1 MSFGFSISDIVTVYQ
16 LVHGL
21 VRRVRSAG
29 AEFREFTGDLEL
41 TEGLLEHLHS
51 NWESYSLRLQRGA
64 QRSTVQTIFIG
75 IQTGLTEL
83 HNRLDRHDRVGSGVR
98 NGLANLRFAHELNNL
113 RRRLEFHMEAAQL
126 LVQNMI
132 TLQGSRIEEALQLF
146 EQARREQL
154 REDEQH
160 RRRLRANQAEE
171 EFNESLR
178 AFGNR
183 YLGSTHSRSYS
194 RASSRT
200 TDSRDILIES
210 WRHRVAAAQVSIT
223 ASTDSSQA
231 GPSQLPRRPRRPLPE
246 SSRSG
251 STTSTSTTRRRSVPP
266 RNNAARQAAGTSRL
280 SSRSLG
286 SDDASSTITV
296 NSQNP
301 MFAGPAYQQA
311 QQSQQNTY
319 VTMGPQ
325 QGSNQPPA
333 YINVTYIPPSHQDPS
348 APPAYNTMVPYNQNS
363 QPWSYTYFP
372 NTPPPPQ
379 RQSSSSLGPILLSLA
394 LAVLLRAPPV
404 G

>member
-21 VRRVRSAG
+21 VRQVRSAG
-29 AEFREFTGDLEL
+29 ADFREFTGDLEL
-41 TEGLLEHLHS
+41 TEGLLEHLQS
-51 NWESYSLRLQRGA
+51 NWDSYSIRLQRGG
-64 QRSTVQTIFIG
+64 QISTVQTIFIG
-75 IQTGLTEL
+75 IQSGLTEL
-83 HNRLDRHDRVGSGVR
+83 RNRLDHHARVGSNVR
-98 NGLANLRFAHELNNL
+98 NGLANLRFSQELNNL

-146 EQARREQL
+146 EEARREQL
-154 REDEQH
+154 REDEQ
-160 RRRLRANQAEE
+160 RRRRVRANRVDE

-178 AFGNR
+178 AFSSR
-183 YLGSTHSRSYS
+183 YLESTHGGSDS

-210 WRHRVAAAQVSIT
+210 WRHRVDAAQMSTT
-223 ASTDSSQA
+223 AGTDSS
-231 GPSQLPRRPRRPLPE
+231 
-246 SSRSG
+246 
-251 STTSTSTTRRRSVPP
+251 STASISTTRRRPVPP
-266 RNNAARQAAGTSRL
+266 RNTATREAAGISSL
-280 SSRSLG
+280 SSSSLE
-286 SDDASSTITV
+286 SNDASSIMA

-301 MFAGPAYQQA
+301 MFTRSEYRQA
-311 QQSQQNTY
+311 RRSQQNTY

-325 QGSNQPPA
+325 QGPNQPPA

-348 APPAYNTMVPYNQNS
+348 APPTYDAVVPYNQNS

-372 NTPPPPQ
+372 NTPPPPPPPQ
-379 RQSSSSLGPILLSLA
+379 RQLSSSLVPILLSLA
-394 LAVLLRAPPV
+394 VAVLLRAPPV

>member
-1 MSFGFSISDIVTVYQ
+1 M
-16 LVHGL
+16 
-21 VRRVRSAG
+21 
-29 AEFREFTGDLEL
+29 
-41 TEGLLEHLHS
+41 
-51 NWESYSLRLQRGA
+51 
-64 QRSTVQTIFIG
+64 STVQTMFIG
-75 IQTGLTEL
+75 IQSGLAEL
-83 HNRLDRHDRVGSGVR
+83 RNRLDHHDRIGSGVR
-98 NGLANLRFAHELNNL
+98 NGLANLRFANELNNL

-154 REDEQH
+154 REDERH
-160 RRRLRANQAEE
+160 RRRLRANQADE

-183 YLGSTHSRSYS
+183 YLESARSGSDS

-210 WRHRVAAAQVSIT
+210 WRHRVAAMQIPTT

-251 STTSTSTTRRRSVPP
+251 STASTSATRRRPVPP
-266 RNNAARQAAGTSRL
+266 RNNATRQATGTS
-280 SSRSLG
+280 SFSGRSLE
-286 SDDASSTITV
+286 SDGAPSTITV

-301 MFAGPAYQQA
+301 MFARPAYQQA
-311 QQSQQNTY
+311 QQSQQNPY

-325 QGSNQPPA
+325 QRPNQPPA
-333 YINVTYIPPSHQDPS
+333 YINVTYVPPSHQDPS
-348 APPAYNTMVPYNQNS
+348 APPAYDTVVPYNQNS

-372 NTPPPPQ
+372 NTPPPP
-379 RQSSSSLGPILLSLA
+379 RQQSYSFLVPILLSLVTA
-394 LAVLLRAPPV
+394 ALLRTPPV
-404 G
+404 S